1 MMNRI
6 EFEKYVEHIY
16 ECKADYPWERYPDY
30 AVYRHRHSRKWF
42 AVVMDI
48 PKTKLGLGSSEKIA
62 VVNLKCN
69 PILLG
74 SLLGQKGFFPAYH
87 MNKTNWLTVALD
99 GSVEKDKIE
108 WLLEMSYNLTN
119 N

>member
-6 EFEKYVEHIY
+6 AFEKYVDHIY
-16 ECKADYPWERYPDY
+16 ECKADYPWARYPDY
-30 AVYRHRHSRKWF
+30 AVYRHRHNRKWF
-42 AVVMDI
+42 
-48 PKTKLGLGSSEKIA
+48 A

-74 SLLGQKGFFPAYH
+74 SLLGQKAFFPAYH

>member
-6 EFEKYVEHIY
+6 AFEKYVDHIY
-16 ECKADYPWERYPDY
+16 ECKADYPWARYPDY
-30 AVYRHRHSRKWF
+30 AVYKHRHNRTWF
-42 AVVMDI
+42 
-48 PKTKLGLGSSEKIA
+48 A
-62 VVNLKCN
+62 VVNLKWD

>member
-1 MMNRI
+1 MSKSNI
-6 EFEKYVEHIY
+6 EKHILKIY
-16 ECKADYPWERYPDY
+16 GCAPQYLWLKFPNY
-30 AVYRHRHSRKWF
+30 AVYRHSENRKWF

-48 PKTKLGLGSSEKIA
+48 PKTKLGLSSSEKIA
-62 VVNLKCN
+62 VVNLKCD